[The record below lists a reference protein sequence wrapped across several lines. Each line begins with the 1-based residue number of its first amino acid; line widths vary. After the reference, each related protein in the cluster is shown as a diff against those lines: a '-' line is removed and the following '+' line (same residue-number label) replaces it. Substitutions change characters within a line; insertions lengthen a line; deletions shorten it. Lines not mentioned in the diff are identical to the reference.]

1 MSRNKD
7 EKNKYNNIIK
17 NLKKKKGFRALAMG
31 VALTLIIGVSVYA
44 GNRLT
49 AFGIL
54 PITSVS
60 AVQSSLE
67 KVNDTENFKKVL
79 EIREM
84 LYRWYDGEI
93 DDSKLAE
100 GAIKGMV
107 SSLGDQY
114 TYYMNGKEFSD
125 FKEKSQGN
133 YMGIG
138 IQVAAKDGKI
148 VVISPIQGGPAE
160 KAGIKTGD
168 IILKVNGESVSGNE
182 LDKAVS
188 MMKGTTKENIKLT
201 LYREGK
207 GEFDVDVMRDVIK
220 TVNVK
225 SEMIDGDIGYIEVL
239 AFDEGTAKDFETQ
252 LKALEDKGMKGL
264 ILDLRGNPGGFM
276 KECVDLVSNFVPK
289 DKVIVSTIDKY
300 GNKEES
306 LSKGGIA
313 QGMPLVVLIDGGT
326 ASASEIVA
334 GAIRDYDLGNLV
346 GTTSFGKGIVQ
357 VVLDK
362 IGQEKDGTA
371 LKVTISK
378 YYTPNGENIHK
389 KGIGPDV
396 TVEYPKELKEK
407 TYSRSTDPQFEKALE
422 IIQEKIK

>member
-1 MSRNKD
+1 MSHKDD
-7 EKNKYNNIIK
+7 EKKKYNNIIK
-17 NLKKKKGFRALAMG
+17 NFKKKKKLRVLAMG
-31 VALTLIIGVSVYA
+31 VALTLIIGISVYA

-93 DDSKLAE
+93 DDSKLTE

-148 VVISPIQGGPAE
+148 VVIAPIQGGPAE

-168 IILKVNGESVSGNE
+168 VILKVNGEPVSGNE

-306 LSKGGIA
+306 VSKGGIA

-334 GAIRDYDLGNLV
+334 GAIRDYDLGTLV

-389 KGIGPDV
+389 KGIAPDV

-407 TYSRSTDPQFEKALE
+407 TYSRSTDPQFKKALE

>member
-168 IILKVNGESVSGNE
+168 IILKVNGEPVSGNE

-239 AFDEGTAKDFETQ
+239 AFDEGTAKDFEAQ

-306 LSKGGIA
+306 VSKGGIA

-334 GAIRDYDLGNLV
+334 GAIRDYDLGTLV

>member
-168 IILKVNGESVSGNE
+168 IILKINGEPVSGNE

-239 AFDEGTAKDFETQ
+239 AFDEGTAKDFENQ

-306 LSKGGIA
+306 VSKGGIA

-334 GAIRDYDLGNLV
+334 GAIRDYDLGTLV

>member
-17 NLKKKKGFRALAMG
+17 NLKKKKRFRALAMG

-168 IILKVNGESVSGNE
+168 IILKVNGEPVSGNE

-306 LSKGGIA
+306 VSKGGIA

-334 GAIRDYDLGNLV
+334 GAIRDYDLGTLV

>member
-160 KAGIKTGD
+160 KVGIKTGD
-168 IILKVNGESVSGNE
+168 IILKVNGEPVSGNE

-306 LSKGGIA
+306 VSKGGIA

-334 GAIRDYDLGNLV
+334 GAIRDYDLGTLV

>member
-148 VVISPIQGGPAE
+148 VVISPIQRGPAE

-168 IILKVNGESVSGNE
+168 VILKVNGEQVSGNE

-306 LSKGGIA
+306 VSKGGIA

-334 GAIRDYDLGNLV
+334 GAIRDYDLGTLV

>member
-148 VVISPIQGGPAE
+148 VVISPIQRGPAE

-168 IILKVNGESVSGNE
+168 VILKVNGEQVSGNE

-252 LKALEDKGMKGL
+252 LKSLEDKGMKGL

-306 LSKGGIA
+306 VSKGGIA

-334 GAIRDYDLGNLV
+334 GAIRDYDLGTLV

>member
-17 NLKKKKGFRALAMG
+17 NLKKKKRFRALVMG

-168 IILKVNGESVSGNE
+168 IILKVNGEPVSGNE

-306 LSKGGIA
+306 VSKGGIA

-334 GAIRDYDLGNLV
+334 GAIRDYDLGTLV

>member
-1 MSRNKD
+1 MSHKDD
-7 EKNKYNNIIK
+7 EKKKYNNIIK
-17 NLKKKKGFRALAMG
+17 NFKKKKKLRVLAMG

-148 VVISPIQGGPAE
+148 VVIAPIQGGPAE
-160 KAGIKTGD
+160 KTGIKTGD
-168 IILKVNGESVSGNE
+168 VILKVNGEPVSGNE

-207 GEFDVDVMRDVIK
+207 GEFNVDVMRDVIK

-252 LKALEDKGMKGL
+252 LKALEEKGMKGL

-276 KECVDLVSNFVPK
+276 KECVDLVSNFVQK

-306 LSKGGIA
+306 VSKGGIA
-313 QGMPLVVLIDGGT
+313 QEMPLVVLIDGGT

-334 GAIRDYDLGNLV
+334 GAIRDYDLGTLV

>member
-1 MSRNKD
+1 MSHNKD
-7 EKNKYNNIIK
+7 GKNKYNNIIE
-17 NLKKKKGFRALAMG
+17 NLNKKKGFRALAMG
-31 VALTLIIGVSVYA
+31 VGLTLIIGVSVYA

-67 KVNDTENFKKVL
+67 KVNDTKNFKKVL
-79 EIREM
+79 EVREM

-138 IQVAAKDGKI
+138 IQVAFKDGKI

-168 IILKVNGESVSGNE
+168 IILKVNGEQVSGNE

-188 MMKGTTKENIKLT
+188 MMKGATKENIKLT

-207 GEFDVDVMRDVIK
+207 GEFDVDVMRDTIK

-225 SEMIDGDIGYIEVL
+225 SEMINGDIGYIEVL

-252 LKALEDKGMKGL
+252 LKALEEKGMKGL

-306 LSKGGIA
+306 VSKGGIA

-334 GAIRDYDLGNLV
+334 GAIRDYDLGTLV

>member
-1 MSRNKD
+1 MSHNKD
-7 EKNKYNNIIK
+7 GKNKYNNIIE
-17 NLKKKKGFRALAMG
+17 NLNKKKGFRALAMG

-67 KVNDTENFKKVL
+67 KVNDTKNFKKVL
-79 EIREM
+79 EVREM

-138 IQVAAKDGKI
+138 IQVAVKDGKI

-168 IILKVNGESVSGNE
+168 IILKVNGEPVSGNE

-207 GEFDVDVMRDVIK
+207 GEFDVDVMRDTIK

-225 SEMIDGDIGYIEVL
+225 SEMLKGDIGYIEVL

-252 LKALEDKGMKGL
+252 LKALEEKGMKGL

-306 LSKGGIA
+306 VSKGGIA

-334 GAIRDYDLGNLV
+334 GAIRDYDLGTLV

>member
-1 MSRNKD
+1 MSHNKD

-168 IILKVNGESVSGNE
+168 IILKVNGEPVSGNE

-239 AFDEGTAKDFETQ
+239 AFDEGTAKDFEAQ

-306 LSKGGIA
+306 VSKGGIA
-313 QGMPLVVLIDGGT
+313 QGIPLVVLIDGGT

-334 GAIRDYDLGNLV
+334 GAIRDYDLGTLV

>member
-1 MSRNKD
+1 MSHNKD
-7 EKNKYNNIIK
+7 GKNKYNNIIE
-17 NLKKKKGFRALAMG
+17 NLNKKKGFRALAMG
-31 VALTLIIGVSVYA
+31 VGLTLIIGVSVYA

-67 KVNDTENFKKVL
+67 KVNDTKNFKKVL
-79 EIREM
+79 EVREM

-138 IQVAAKDGKI
+138 IQVAFKDGKI

-168 IILKVNGESVSGNE
+168 IILKVNGEQVSGNE

-188 MMKGTTKENIKLT
+188 MMKGATKENIKLT

-207 GEFDVDVMRDVIK
+207 GEFDVDVMRDTIK

-225 SEMIDGDIGYIEVL
+225 SEMLKGDIGYIEVL

-252 LKALEDKGMKGL
+252 LKALEEKGMKGL

-306 LSKGGIA
+306 VSKGGIA

-334 GAIRDYDLGNLV
+334 GAIRDYDLGTLV

>member
-1 MSRNKD
+1 MSNNND
-7 EKNKYNNIIK
+7 EKNEDNNIIK
-17 NLKKKKGFRALAMG
+17 NLKKKKRFRVLAMG

-54 PITSVS
+54 PITNVS
-60 AVQSSLE
+60 EVQSSLE
-67 KVNDTENFKKVL
+67 KVNDTKNFKKVL

-84 LYRWYDGEI
+84 LYRWYDGKI

-114 TYYMNGKEFSD
+114 TYYMNEKEFSD

-168 IILKVNGESVSGNE
+168 VILKINGEAVSGNE

-225 SEMIDGDIGYIEVL
+225 SEMIDGNIGYIEVL

-276 KECVDLVSNFVPK
+276 KECVELVSNFVPK

-306 LSKGGIA
+306 VSKGGIA

-334 GAIRDYDLGNLV
+334 GAIRDYDLGTLV

-357 VVLDK
+357 VVLDN
-362 IGQEKDGTA
+362 IGKEKDGTA

>member
-1 MSRNKD
+1 MSHKDD

-17 NLKKKKGFRALAMG
+17 NFKKKKKLRVLAMG
-31 VALTLIIGVSVYA
+31 VALTLIIGISVYA

-148 VVISPIQGGPAE
+148 VIIAPIQGGPAE

-168 IILKVNGESVSGNE
+168 VILKVNGEPVSGNE

-306 LSKGGIA
+306 VSKGGIA

-334 GAIRDYDLGNLV
+334 GAIRDYDLGTLV

-389 KGIGPDV
+389 KGIAPDV

-407 TYSRSTDPQFEKALE
+407 TYSRSTDQQFKKALE

>member
-168 IILKVNGESVSGNE
+168 IILKVNGEPVSGNE

-306 LSKGGIA
+306 VSKGGIA

-334 GAIRDYDLGNLV
+334 GAIRDYDLGTLV

-362 IGQEKDGTA
+362 ICQEKDGTA

>member
-31 VALTLIIGVSVYA
+31 VALTLVIGVSVYA

-168 IILKVNGESVSGNE
+168 VILKVNGEQVSGNE

-252 LKALEDKGMKGL
+252 LKALEDKGIKGL

-306 LSKGGIA
+306 ISKGGIA

-334 GAIRDYDLGNLV
+334 GAIRDYDLGTLV

-362 IGQEKDGTA
+362 IGKEKDGTA

>member
-79 EIREM
+79 EVREM

-114 TYYMNGKEFSD
+114 TYYMNEKEFSD

-138 IQVAAKDGKI
+138 IQVAVKDGKI

-168 IILKVNGESVSGNE
+168 IILKVNGEPVSGNE

-252 LKALEDKGMKGL
+252 LKALEEKGMKGL

-306 LSKGGIA
+306 VSKGGIA

-334 GAIRDYDLGNLV
+334 GAIRDYDLGTLV

-396 TVEYPKELKEK
+396 TVEYPEELKEK

>member
-1 MSRNKD
+1 MSNKEED
-7 EKNKYNNIIK
+7 KKYIYSPKNYKNKKRMRTISMV
-17 NLKKKKGFRALAMG
+17 A
-31 VALTLIIGVSVYA
+31 ALTLIVGVSVYA

-49 AFGIL
+49 AWGVL
-54 PITSVS
+54 PLTNIK

-67 KVNDTENFKKVL
+67 KVNDTDNFKKVL
-79 EIREM
+79 EVREM
-84 LYRWYDGEI
+84 LYRWYDGKI
-93 DDSKLAE
+93 DDDKLSEA
-100 GAIKGMV
+100 AIKGMTL
-107 SSLGDQY
+107 SLGDPY
-114 TYYMNGKEFSD
+114 TYYMNQKEYSD

-138 IQVAAKDGKI
+138 IQVGIKDDKI
-148 VVISPIQGGPAE
+148 VVISPIEGGPAE
-160 KAGIKTGD
+160 KAGIKAGD
-168 IILKVNGESVSGNE
+168 IIMKINGTQVSGKE

-207 GEFDVDVMRDVIK
+207 GEFDVDVMRDEVK
-220 TVNVK
+220 TINVK
-225 SEMIDGDIGYIEVL
+225 SEMIDGDIGYIKVL
-239 AFDEGTAKDFETQ
+239 AFDEGTAKEFKTQ
-252 LKALEDKGMKGL
+252 LKYLEDKGMKGL

-289 DKVIVSTIDKY
+289 DKVIVSTVDKY
-300 GNKEES
+300 GNREES
-306 LSKGGIA
+306 KSKGGIA

-334 GAIRDYDLGNLV
+334 GAVRDYKLGTLI

-362 IGQEKDGTA
+362 IGNEKDGTA

-378 YYTPNGENIHK
+378 YYTPDGENIHK
-389 KGIGPDV
+389 KGISPNI
-396 TVEYPKELKEK
+396 TVEYPEELKGK
-407 TYSRSTDPQFEKALE
+407 PYVRSQDPQFEKALE
-422 IIQEKIK
+422 VIKSKIK

>member
-1 MSRNKD
+1 MSHKDD

-17 NLKKKKGFRALAMG
+17 NFKKKKKLRVLAMG
-31 VALTLIIGVSVYA
+31 VALTLIIGISVYA

-148 VVISPIQGGPAE
+148 VIIAPIQGGPAE

-168 IILKVNGESVSGNE
+168 VILKVNGEQVSGNE

-252 LKALEDKGMKGL
+252 LKALEEKGMKGL
-264 ILDLRGNPGGFM
+264 ILNLRGNPGGFM

-306 LSKGGIA
+306 VSKGGIA

-334 GAIRDYDLGNLV
+334 GAIRDYDLGTLV

>member
-1 MSRNKD
+1 MSHNKD
-7 EKNKYNNIIK
+7 GKNKYNNIIE
-17 NLKKKKGFRALAMG
+17 NLNKKKGFRALAMG
-31 VALTLIIGVSVYA
+31 VGLTLIIGVSVYA

-67 KVNDTENFKKVL
+67 KVNDTKNFKKVL
-79 EIREM
+79 EVREM

-138 IQVAAKDGKI
+138 IQVAVKDGKI

-168 IILKVNGESVSGNE
+168 IILKVNGEQVSGNE

-188 MMKGTTKENIKLT
+188 MMKGATKENIKLT

-207 GEFDVDVMRDVIK
+207 GEFDVDVMRDTIK
-220 TVNVK
+220 TINVK
-225 SEMIDGDIGYIEVL
+225 SEMLKGDIGYIEVL

-252 LKALEDKGMKGL
+252 LKALEEKGMKGL

-306 LSKGGIA
+306 VSKGGIA

-334 GAIRDYDLGNLV
+334 GAIRDYDLGTLV

>member
-79 EIREM
+79 EVREM

-114 TYYMNGKEFSD
+114 TYYMNEKEFSD

-138 IQVAAKDGKI
+138 IQVAVKDGKI

-168 IILKVNGESVSGNE
+168 IILKVNGEPVSGNE

-252 LKALEDKGMKGL
+252 LKALEEKGMKGL
-264 ILDLRGNPGGFM
+264 ILDLRGNPGGCM

-306 LSKGGIA
+306 VSKGGIA

-334 GAIRDYDLGNLV
+334 GAIRDYDLGTLV

-389 KGIGPDV
+389 KGIGADV

>member
-1 MSRNKD
+1 
-7 EKNKYNNIIK
+7 
-17 NLKKKKGFRALAMG
+17 MG
-31 VALTLIIGVSVYA
+31 VALTLIIGISVYA

-93 DDSKLAE
+93 DDSKLTE

-148 VVISPIQGGPAE
+148 VVIAPIQGGPAE

-168 IILKVNGESVSGNE
+168 VILKVNGEPVSGNE

-306 LSKGGIA
+306 VSKGGIA

-334 GAIRDYDLGNLV
+334 GAIRDYDLGTLV

-389 KGIGPDV
+389 KGIAPDV

-407 TYSRSTDPQFEKALE
+407 TYSRSTDPQFKKALE

>member
-1 MSRNKD
+1 MSHKDD
-7 EKNKYNNIIK
+7 EKKKYNNIIK
-17 NLKKKKGFRALAMG
+17 NFKKKKKLRVLAMG

-148 VVISPIQGGPAE
+148 VVIAPIQGGPAE

-168 IILKVNGESVSGNE
+168 VILKVNGEPVSGNE

-306 LSKGGIA
+306 VSKGGIA

-334 GAIRDYDLGNLV
+334 GAIRDYDLGTLV

-389 KGIGPDV
+389 KGIAPDV

-407 TYSRSTDPQFEKALE
+407 TYSRSTDPQFKKALE

>member
-1 MSRNKD
+1 MSHKDGEKRENENNKNH
-7 EKNKYNNIIK
+7 KM
-17 NLKKKKGFRALAMG
+17 KKRLRVIATG
-31 VALTLIIGVSVYA
+31 VALALIVGISVYA

-49 AFGIL
+49 AIGIL
-54 PITSVS
+54 PITNVS
-60 AVQSSLE
+60 AVQTSLE
-67 KVNDTENFKKVL
+67 NVNDTENFKKVL
-79 EIREM
+79 DVREM

-107 SSLGDQY
+107 ASLGDQY
-114 TYYMNGKEFSD
+114 TYYMNEKEFSD

-133 YMGIG
+133 YMGVG
-138 IQVAAKDGKI
+138 IQVGVKENKI
-148 VVISPIQGGPAE
+148 VVVSPIEGGPAE

-168 IILKVNGESVSGNE
+168 VILKINGEPVSGEE

-207 GEFDVDVMRDVIK
+207 GEFDVDVMRDVVK
-220 TVNVK
+220 TVNIK
-225 SEMIDGDIGYIEVL
+225 SEMINGDIGYIEVL
-239 AFDEGTAKDFETQ
+239 AFDEGTAKDFEAQ
-252 LKALEDKGMKGL
+252 LKALEDQGMKGL

-306 LSKGGIA
+306 VSKGGIA

-334 GAIRDYDLGNLV
+334 GAIRDYDLGTLV
-346 GTTSFGKGIVQ
+346 GTTTFGKGIVQ

-389 KGIGPDV
+389 KGIAPDV
-396 TVEYPKELKEK
+396 TVEYPAELKENP
-407 TYSRSTDPQFEKALE
+407 YSRSDDPQFEKALE
-422 IIQEKIK
+422 IMQEKMK

>member
-168 IILKVNGESVSGNE
+168 IILKVNGEPVSGNE

-306 LSKGGIA
+306 VSKGGIA

-334 GAIRDYDLGNLV
+334 GAIRDYDLGTLV

-396 TVEYPKELKEK
+396 IVEYPKELKEK

>member
-79 EIREM
+79 EVREM

-114 TYYMNGKEFSD
+114 TYYMNEKEFLD

-138 IQVAAKDGKI
+138 IQVAVKDGKI

-168 IILKVNGESVSGNE
+168 IILKVNGEPVSGNE

-252 LKALEDKGMKGL
+252 LKALEEKGMKGL

-306 LSKGGIA
+306 VSKGGIA

-334 GAIRDYDLGNLV
+334 GAIRDYDLGTLV

-396 TVEYPKELKEK
+396 TVEYQKELKEK

>member
-31 VALTLIIGVSVYA
+31 VALTLIIGVSVYV

-79 EIREM
+79 EVREM

-114 TYYMNGKEFSD
+114 TYYMNEKEFSD

-138 IQVAAKDGKI
+138 IQVAVKDGKI

-168 IILKVNGESVSGNE
+168 IILKVNGEPVSGNE

-207 GEFDVDVMRDVIK
+207 GEFDVDVMRYVIK

-225 SEMIDGDIGYIEVL
+225 SEMIYGDIGYIEVL

-252 LKALEDKGMKGL
+252 LKALEEKGMKGL

-306 LSKGGIA
+306 VSKGGIA

-334 GAIRDYDLGNLV
+334 GAIRDYNLGTLV

-389 KGIGPDV
+389 KGIAPDV

-407 TYSRSTDPQFEKALE
+407 TYSRSTDPQFKKALE

>member
-114 TYYMNGKEFSD
+114 TYYMNEKEFSD

-168 IILKVNGESVSGNE
+168 VILKVNGEQVSGNE

-306 LSKGGIA
+306 VSKGGIA

-334 GAIRDYDLGNLV
+334 GAIRDYDLGTLV

>member
-79 EIREM
+79 EVREM
-84 LYRWYDGEI
+84 LYRWYDGDI

-114 TYYMNGKEFSD
+114 TYYMNEKEFSD

-138 IQVAAKDGKI
+138 IQVAVKDGKI

-168 IILKVNGESVSGNE
+168 IILKVNGEPVSGNE

-252 LKALEDKGMKGL
+252 LKALEEKGMKGL

-306 LSKGGIA
+306 VSKGGIA

-334 GAIRDYDLGNLV
+334 GAIRDYDLGTLV

-396 TVEYPKELKEK
+396 TVEYSKELKEK

>member
-17 NLKKKKGFRALAMG
+17 NLKKKKGFRALAIG

-79 EIREM
+79 EVREM

-114 TYYMNGKEFSD
+114 TYYMNEKEFSD

-138 IQVAAKDGKI
+138 IQVAVKDGKI

-168 IILKVNGESVSGNE
+168 IILKVNGEPVSGNE

-252 LKALEDKGMKGL
+252 LKALEEKGMKGL

-306 LSKGGIA
+306 VSKGGIA

-334 GAIRDYDLGNLV
+334 GAIRDYDLGTLV

-396 TVEYPKELKEK
+396 TVEYSKELKEK

>member
-31 VALTLIIGVSVYA
+31 VALTLVIGVSVYA

-168 IILKVNGESVSGNE
+168 VILKVNGEQVSGNE

-306 LSKGGIA
+306 VSKGGIA

-334 GAIRDYDLGNLV
+334 GAIRDYDLGTLV

-362 IGQEKDGTA
+362 IGKEKDGTA

>member
-31 VALTLIIGVSVYA
+31 VALTLVIGVSVYA

-168 IILKVNGESVSGNE
+168 VILKVNGEQVSGNE

-306 LSKGGIA
+306 VSKGGIA

-334 GAIRDYDLGNLV
+334 GAIRDYDLGTLV